1 MKSVLFYDDA
11 PEFGGHQVMTVLA
24 AESLAER
31 EDVSVGFVFY
41 EENAQLARRLN
52 AIKSPSRKIQLYPV
66 GFGSGRLQLL
76 RTLASSGKI
85 GNVAALIGKLNPDV
99 VVVSQGRIEASSL
112 GLMAA
117 KRAGAYTIS
126 YIPMAH
132 PVAMVGSSFLAGVRD
147 SINSRFYRLPDKI
160 ITISES
166 SRRMLLARGAKP
178 EVVVVPNAV
187 ERPCM
192 SPRDREDFRGTH
204 HIEKDT
210 YVVAILGRIQFK
222 QKGQDFALQAV
233 ASFRNRLSNFQ
244 FLIVGSGPDEEKLRN
259 MIAKLSFEQQVR
271 VLPWKEDLRAV
282 YAGIDMLLIPS
293 RFEGVPLVM
302 LEAMSAGVP
311 IVASNVDGMAELL
324 PHEWL
329 FLYGDCEALI
339 DRLRYVAA
347 ADNTKILESHKNRVA
362 QEFTM
367 AMFRKNFVDAVLGEG
382 PSARGGVNRE
392 SIDFRIPQ

>member
-1 MKSVLFYDDA
+1 M
-11 PEFGGHQVMTVLA
+11 
-24 AESLAER
+24 
-31 EDVSVGFVFY
+31 
-41 EENAQLARRLN
+41 
-52 AIKSPSRKIQLYPV
+52 
-66 GFGSGRLQLL
+66 L
-76 RTLASSGKI
+76 RTLAGPGKI
-85 GNVAALIGKLNPDV
+85 RNVAALMTKINPDV
-99 VVVSQGRIEASSL
+99 VVVSQGRIEGSSI

-117 KRAGAYTIS
+117 KHAGAYTIS

-132 PVAMVGSSFLAGVRD
+132 PVAIVGSSFLGGFRD

-233 ASFRNRLSNFQ
+233 ARFRNRLGKFQ

-259 MIAKLSFEQQVR
+259 MIAKLSLEQQVQ
-271 VLPWKEDLRAV
+271 VLPWKEDLAAV

-302 LEAMSAGVP
+302 LEAMASGVP
-311 IVASNVDGMAELL
+311 IAASNVDGMAEFL
-324 PHEWL
+324 PKEWL
-329 FLYGDCEALI
+329 FPYGDCEAMI
-339 DRLRYVAA
+339 DRLRYLAA
-347 ADNTKILESHKNRVA
+347 ADNTELLESNENRVA
-362 QEFTM
+362 KEFTM
-367 AMFRKNFVDAVLGEG
+367 EMFRNRFVDAVLGEDS
-382 PSARGGVNRE
+382 SARGGVNRE
-392 SIDFRIPQ
+392 SVDFRIPQ

>member
-24 AESLAER
+24 AESLADR
-31 EDVSVGFVFY
+31 EDVRVGFVFY
-41 EENAQLARRLN
+41 RENAQLAQRLN
-52 AIKSPSRKIQLYPV
+52 AIQSRTRKIQLYPV

-76 RTLASSGKI
+76 RTLASPGKI
-85 GNVAALIGKLNPDV
+85 GNIAALIGKLNPDV
-99 VVVSQGRIEASSL
+99 VVVSQGRVEASSI

-132 PVAMVGSSFLAGVRD
+132 PVAVVGSSFLAAFRD
-147 SINSRFYRLPDKI
+147 SMNSRFYRLPDKI

-187 ERPCM
+187 ERPRM
-192 SPRDREDFRGTH
+192 RPGDRDEFRGTQ

-210 YVVAILGRIQFK
+210 HAVAILGRIQFK

-233 ASFRNRLSNFQ
+233 ASFRNRLGKFR
-244 FLIVGSGPDEEKLRN
+244 FLIVGSGPDEDKVRN
-259 MIAKLSFEQQVR
+259 MIAELGLGQQVQ
-271 VLPWKEDLRAV
+271 VLPWRKDLAAV
-282 YAGIDMLLIPS
+282 YAGIDIVLIPS

-302 LEAMSAGVP
+302 LEAMSSGVP
-311 IVASNVDGMAELL
+311 IAASNVDGMAELL
-324 PHEWL
+324 PNEWL
-329 FLYGDCEALI
+329 FPYGDCEAMI
-339 DRLRYVAA
+339 DRLRTVATS
-347 ADNTKILESHKNRVA
+347 DNTDILESNKKRVA

-367 AMFRKNFVDAVLGEG
+367 TMFRNRFVDAVLGED
-382 PSARGGVNRE
+382 PYTRGGVNRE
-392 SIDFRIPQ
+392 TIDFRIPQ